1 MRFMNISLPLFFY
14 MLISGCS
21 TSTPYTKTVSN
32 VDLQRFM
39 IPWHVQAGR
48 FTSFEK
54 DPYNSIESYTWNE
67 KEQRIDIDFSYNQ
80 GGFNGPVKKI
90 PQKGWVKDTKT
101 NATWEVQ
108 PWWPLKFDYL
118 IIALADDYEW
128 TVIGVPN
135 QNYLWVMSKDPHFP
149 REKVD
154 QIIRDIAKTGYS
166 IENIQYVQHK

>member
-1 MRFMNISLPLFFY
+1 MRFMNISLPLFLY
-14 MLISGCS
+14 MLVSGCS
-21 TSTPYTKTVSN
+21 STTPYTKTVSH
-32 VDLQRFM
+32 VDIKRFM

-48 FTSFEK
+48 FTMFEK
-54 DPYNSIESYTWNE
+54 DPYNSIESYKWNE
-67 KEQRIDIDFSYNQ
+67 KEERIDIEFSYNK
-80 GGFNGPVKKI
+80 GSLDGPVKKI
-90 PQKGWVKDTKT
+90 PQKGWVKDLKT

-135 QNYLWVMSKDPHFP
+135 QKFLWVMTRDPHFP

-166 IENIQYVQHK
+166 VEDIKYVQHK